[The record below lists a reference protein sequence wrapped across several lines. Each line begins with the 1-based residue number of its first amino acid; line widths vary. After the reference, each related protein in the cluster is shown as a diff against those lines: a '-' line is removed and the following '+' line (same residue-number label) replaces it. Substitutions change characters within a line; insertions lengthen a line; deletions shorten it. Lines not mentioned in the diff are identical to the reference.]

1 MNHYQI
7 LEVST
12 DASQE
17 EIKKSYRK
25 LVKVHH
31 PDTGGDD
38 NQFKKLSDAY
48 ETLSDPEKRKLYD
61 IKIGVR
67 RDAMDAWQSYFNQA
81 FGGGAGFS
89 DIFDKTYSTSAKG
102 PDVKIRIN
110 LTMQD
115 VYYGTT
121 RYIDTGENKFNVKI
135 PRGIK
140 NGAKLRIR
148 DKGRAHP
155 YNSTAPRGDVILIMQ
170 WMVDPELIV
179 NGDDIW
185 IDLTV
190 PFYDMILGTNIE
202 VNTKVNTTLVEIPKN
217 SYEGRVI
224 AIEGG
229 GMPIYNTNSYG
240 KLMIKL
246 ISKPIKLTEK
256 QLELIEKIKELSG
269 E

>member
-1 MNHYQI
+1 MNYYQI
-7 LEVST
+7 LNVST
-12 DASQE
+12 DASLE

-48 ETLSDPEKRKLYD
+48 ETLSNPERRKLYD
-61 IKIGVR
+61 IKIGIR
-67 RDAMDAWQSYFNQA
+67 ADDWQSYFNQA
-81 FGGGAGFS
+81 FGGGTGFS
-89 DIFDKTYSTSAKG
+89 DIFDKTYSSAAKG
-102 PDVKIRIN
+102 PDIKIRIN

-121 RYIDTGENKFNVKI
+121 QYIDTGENKFNVKI
-135 PRGIK
+135 PKGIK
-140 NGAKLRIR
+140 NGAKLKIKG
-148 DKGRAHP
+148 KGRAHP

-170 WMVDPELIV
+170 RMVDPELIV

-190 PFYDMILGTNIE
+190 PFYDMILGTTTE
-202 VNTKVNTTLVEIPKN
+202 VSTKVNTTLVEIPKN
-217 SYEGRVI
+217 SHEGKII

-240 KLMIKL
+240 KLMVKL
-246 ISKPIKLTEK
+246 ISKPIKLTEQ
-256 QLELIEKIKELSG
+256 QLGLIEKIKELAS